1 MDFVTAKDFFKSL
14 ASDERVYL
22 LIRHAERRHITPED
36 PDFGAHV
43 GLTDRGREQ
52 ALSLGRCI
60 PPEGDICFY
69 SSPVGRCVETAQCI
83 GAGRAGFQGPAQ
95 FKAEQVAGG
104 VQVTDA
110 AQVADVRVEPLGC
123 LGDYFV
129 YNQVEFEKVL
139 RAGFYEG
146 ICEWLAREAARK
158 PRAETE
164 AFYPLA
170 KRSEEMLAMMLE
182 KGTCR
187 FNIFATHDA
196 WVVPCL
202 THFCKMHFSP
212 QHWMNY
218 LTGMAVVTGT
228 DGKTVK
234 RIVPVTALDSGWLK
248 F

>member
-1 MDFVTAKDFFKSL
+1 MDFIQASDFFASL

-22 LIRHAERRHITPED
+22 LVRHGERRHITPAD

-43 GLTDRGREQ
+43 GLTDKGREQ

-69 SSPVGRCVETAQCI
+69 SSPVGRCMETAQFI
-83 GAGRAGFQGPAQ
+83 GKGRA
-95 FKAEQVAGG
+95 
-104 VQVTDA
+104 D
-110 AQVADVRVEPLGC
+110 VADVRVEPLDC
-123 LGDYFV
+123 LAEYFV
-129 YNQVEFEKVL
+129 QNYDAYLNVL

-146 ICEWLAREAARK
+146 ICAWLHDEETRASNGSDTYGSDK
-158 PRAETE
+158 PFA
-164 AFYPLA
+164 PLA
-170 KRSEEMLAMMLE
+170 TRSEEMLAMMLE
-182 KGTCR
+182 KGSCR

-212 QHWMNY
+212 QRWMNY

-228 DGKTVK
+228 DGKNVK
-234 RIVPVTALDSGWLK
+234 RIVPVTGLETGWLN